1 VRVYKCITRQGVS
14 LMQLLG
20 NKKGDIVPISKDLF
34 SLANQLVDFE
44 DYQSKE
50 VTALADSANDIGESW
65 SGSWFGY
72 HSRVYYEGFQSPP
85 PGAAFSQEWGFQDAF
100 SMGTRGEWR
109 EYKFDDVVQ
118 LINDRAGNPDL
129 TTIFTDGEKAIDV
142 FEEVKS
148 QVLSSVYSNFDTEND
163 KFLKG
168 LVEKIEKT
176 KNYTESDFVSVHR
189 PTGQMRSRDMIAI
202 EKGLVTPPHIAVL
215 AKAAAAKQP
224 FQTCNE
230 LKKNILKL
238 ASYLENLEKRTVIE
252 ERIGTNIFIGHGRSP
267 FWRELKDFISDRME
281 LPWDEFNSVPVAGVT
296 NITRLAQMLDQ
307 ASIAFLIM
315 TAEDEQADG
324 NHHARMN
331 VIHEVGLFQG
341 RLGFERAIVLLEDG
355 CEEFSNIQGLGQI
368 RFPKGN
374 ISAIFEDVRQVLER
388 EGIVE

>member
-1 VRVYKCITRQGVS
+1 
-14 LMQLLG
+14 M
-20 NKKGDIVPISKDLF
+20 PISKDLF
-34 SLANQLVDFE
+34 SLANQLVDF
-44 DYQSKE
+44 DGYQLKE
-50 VTALADSANDIGESW
+50 VTALANAANDIEGSW

-72 HSRVYYEGFQSPP
+72 HSRVYYKGFQYPP
-85 PGAAFSQEWGFQDAF
+85 PGEDFSQEWGLKGTLY
-100 SMGTRGEWR
+100 MGSRGDWIEC
-109 EYKFDDVVQ
+109 KFDDVIQ
-118 LINDRAGNPDL
+118 LINDKAGNPDL
-129 TTIFTDGEKAIDV
+129 AKIFSDGEKATEI

-148 QVLSSVYSNFDTEND
+148 QVLSIVYSNYGTEND
-163 KFLKG
+163 KFFKG

-176 KNYTESDFVSVHR
+176 KNYTENDFISVR
-189 PTGQMRSRDMIAI
+189 KPKGRMMSRDMIAV

-215 AKAAAAKQP
+215 AKAEAAKQP
-224 FQTCNE
+224 FQTCTE

-238 ASYLENLEKRTVIE
+238 ASHIENLEKINVIE

-267 FWRELKDFISDRME
+267 FWRELKDFVSGRMK
-281 LPWDEFNSVPVAGVT
+281 LPCDEFNSVSAAGVT
-296 NITRLAQMLDQ
+296 NTTRLSQMLDQ

-341 RLGFERAIVLLEDG
+341 RLGFERAIVLLEEG
-355 CEEFSNIQGLGQI
+355 CQEFGNIQGLGQI

>member
-1 VRVYKCITRQGVS
+1 
-14 LMQLLG
+14 M
-20 NKKGDIVPISKDLF
+20 PISKDLF
-34 SLANQLVDFE
+34 SLANQLANFD

-50 VTALADSANDIGESW
+50 ATALAGAASDIGKSW
-65 SGSWFGY
+65 SGSWLGY

-85 PGAAFSQEWGFQDAF
+85 PGADFSQEWGLQNAF
-100 SMGTRGEWR
+100 SMGSRGDWR
-109 EYKFDDVVQ
+109 EHKFDDVVQ
-118 LINDRAGNPDL
+118 LINDKAENPDL
-129 TTIFTDGEKAIDV
+129 GTIFIDGEKAIDV
-142 FEEVKS
+142 FEDVKS
-148 QVLSSVYSNFDTEND
+148 QVLSIVYSNYDPEND

-176 KNYTESDFVSVHR
+176 KNYTESDFISIQK
-189 PTGQMRSRDMIAI
+189 PTGQIMSKDTIAI
-202 EKGLVTPPHIAVL
+202 EKGFVPPPHIAVL
-215 AKAAAAKQP
+215 SKAAAAKQP
-224 FQTCNE
+224 FRMCTE

-238 ASYLENLEKRTVIE
+238 ASHIENLEKRTVIK

-267 FWRELKDFISDRME
+267 FWRELKDFVGDRME
-281 LPWDEFNSVPVAGVT
+281 LPWDEFNRVPVAGVT

-315 TAEDEQADG
+315 TAEDEQTDG

-341 RLGFERAIVLLEDG
+341 RLGFERAIVLLEEG
-355 CEEFSNIQGLGQI
+355 CQEFSNIQGLGQI
-368 RFPKGN
+368 RFPNGN

>member
-1 VRVYKCITRQGVS
+1 
-14 LMQLLG
+14 M
-20 NKKGDIVPISKDLF
+20 PISKDLF
-34 SLANQLVDFE
+34 SLANQLVYFD

-50 VTALADSANDIGESW
+50 VTALVVAANDIGESW

-72 HSRVYYEGFQSPP
+72 HSKVYYEGFQSPP
-85 PGAAFSQEWGFQDAF
+85 PGAVFSQEWGFMNVY
-100 SMGTRGEWR
+100 SMGSSGDWR

-118 LINDRAGNPDL
+118 FINEEAGNPDL
-129 TTIFTDGEKAIDV
+129 ATIFADAEKATDV

-148 QVLSSVYSNFDTEND
+148 QVLSIVYSNYETEKD

-176 KNYTESDFVSVHR
+176 KNYTESDLISVYK
-189 PTGQMRSRDMIAI
+189 PTGEMMSRDMIAI

-215 AKAAAAKQP
+215 ARALAAEKP
-224 FQTCNE
+224 FQSCKE

-238 ASYLENLEKRTVIE
+238 ASHIENLEKRTVIE

-267 FWRELKDFISDRME
+267 FWRELKDFVSDRME
-281 LPWDEFNSVPVAGVT
+281 LPCDEFNSVPVAGIT

-341 RLGFERAIVLLEDG
+341 RLGFERAIVLLEEG
-355 CEEFSNIQGLGQI
+355 CQEFSNIQGLGQI

-374 ISAIFEDVRQVLER
+374 ISAIFEEVRQVLER